1 MIFLNMRITATVL
14 AVVFAIGCSVTPA
27 LASPASEIKDAR
39 AKAAA
44 AAATL
49 DDLSADLEERNE
61 DYLEITDALA
71 RTRAEASQ
79 TQREL
84 DRARM
89 ELEAARIQ
97 LTARVNSIYRNG
109 NLSLIDVL
117 IGATDF
123 EDLVTRV
130 DLMRRVG
137 LSDAAIVAQ
146 VEVAREDLDR
156 SSRALEIRKDELTA
170 LRLQA
175 TAKRE
180 AVASALEAQT
190 SYLARMNA
198 KLKTLIA
205 DERERQKRIAAE
217 KAAALAAAKT
227 SGPVTAGGR
236 SFDPDALKGA
246 HPNAVDIA
254 RRFVDKTPYLWGGTT
269 PAGFDCSGLVQ
280 YCYREIGIN
289 LPRTSRQQYLV
300 GSFIPANRL
309 DLLQPGDLVFFGRD
323 GDPGRIHHVG
333 MYIGSGN
340 MIHAPQTG
348 ELVTVASL
356 VTRIESRGDYVGACR
371 P

>member
-1 MIFLNMRITATVL
+1 
-14 AVVFAIGCSVTPA
+14 
-27 LASPASEIKDAR
+27 
-39 AKAAA
+39 
-44 AAATL
+44 
-49 DDLSADLEERNE
+49 
-61 DYLEITDALA
+61 
-71 RTRAEASQ
+71 
-79 TQREL
+79 
-84 DRARM
+84 
-89 ELEAARIQ
+89 
-97 LTARVNSIYRNG
+97 
-109 NLSLIDVL
+109 VL

-123 EDLVTRV
+123 QDLVTRV

-146 VEVAREDLDR
+146 VEVARADLDR
-156 SSRALEIRKDELTA
+156 SSRALEIRKNELTA

-175 TAKRE
+175 TTKRE
-180 AVASALEAQT
+180 AVESALQAQA

-198 KLKTLIA
+198 TLKTLIA
-205 DERERQKRIAAE
+205 EERERQKRVAAE

-227 SGPVTAGGR
+227 IGQSTSGGR
-236 SFDPDALKGA
+236 SLDPDALKGA
-246 HPNAVDIA
+246 HPDAVSVA
-254 RRFVDKTPYLWGGTT
+254 RRFVDRTPYLWGGTT

-356 VTRIESRGDYVGACR
+356 VARIESRGDYVGACR